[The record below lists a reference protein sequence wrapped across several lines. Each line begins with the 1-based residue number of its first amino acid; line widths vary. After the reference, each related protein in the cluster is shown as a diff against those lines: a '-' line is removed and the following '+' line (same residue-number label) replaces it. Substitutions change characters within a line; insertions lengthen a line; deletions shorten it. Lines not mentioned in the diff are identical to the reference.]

1 MTRSSPKPALVLNGE
16 GLGEHVNLADEL
28 ATAGVEVTFRSIED
42 LAIDIGRGGV
52 RIRETVSGRDLA
64 DFGLVQVA
72 SYQRPTAT
80 LLNAVA
86 DYLAVKNVRA
96 VNIADIGAPTRLFKY
111 VRLANR
117 GLSIPSTV
125 YLPRRLLSSS
135 YQDLAVQLDLP
146 FVLKTVTG
154 GRSGRTSLVA
164 SEAAFSEE
172 LRDGNH
178 ARGLLAQELVPP
190 DGSYLALVFG
200 GSVSVALHHHS
211 IGSSDLLANLNWEE
225 ADIVDPHG
233 LDPAARTAAVQ
244 AATSLG
250 YDIAGVHL
258 VRHWTTGKWCVL
270 DVNPNPPMSS
280 GGHTADKLSA
290 YLAYLKRRLSDP
302 SQVDAS
308 DLTDLNANG
317 MQLD

>member
-1 MTRSSPKPALVLNGE
+1 M
-16 GLGEHVNLADEL
+16 
-28 ATAGVEVTFRSIED
+28 
-42 LAIDIGRGGV
+42 
-52 RIRETVSGRDLA
+52 SGRDLA